1 MAIRFLFLS
10 DTHLGFDYPF
20 KPRVERRRRG
30 PDFFEMY
37 NKALEPARKKEVDFV
52 IHGGDIFFRSKIPP
66 LLVQMAFEP
75 LLNLADKD
83 IPIFI
88 VPGNHERSLIPY
100 RLLASHK
107 NIHIFNKPRS
117 FFINING
124 VPITLSG
131 FPYIRD
137 NIRLNFQKI
146 LKETGWYEKPPGP
159 SLLCMHH
166 IIEGASLKVNDK
178 FHIFRN
184 NSDVIRTSDL
194 PIDASAILSG
204 HIHRFQVLSQDL
216 TGKKISTSVFYPGST
231 ERTSFAEKDESKGYL
246 ILSLGQK
253 DFHLA
258 DYIVDSWEFIKLPSR
273 PLIILDMFQHNCTI
287 TEFHTW
293 LNSNLRELPQ
303 NGIIKIRFPN
313 GYSKELEKTVTAA
326 WIRTHTPSSMN
337 VESEFYRNRITK
349 TESYL

>member
-1 MAIRFLFLS
+1 MAIRILFLS

-20 KPRVERRRRG
+20 TPRVERRRRG

-37 NKALEPARKKEVDFV
+37 NKALEPAKKKEVDIV

-66 LLVQMAFEP
+66 IFVQMAFDP
-75 LLNLADKD
+75 LKDLADNG

-88 VPGNHERSLIPY
+88 VPGNHERSIIPY

-107 NIHIFNKPRS
+107 NIHIFSKPRS

-124 VPITLSG
+124 IPITLSG

-137 NIRLNFQKI
+137 NIRLNFQKV

-159 SLLCMHH
+159 AFLCMHH
-166 IIEGASLKVNDK
+166 IVEGASVKVGDK
-178 FHIFRN
+178 FHVFRS

-194 PIDASAILSG
+194 PIDASAVLSG
-204 HIHRFQVLSQDL
+204 HIHRFQILSQDL
-216 TGKKISTSVFYPGST
+216 YGKRIPTSVFYPGST

-246 ILSLGQK
+246 ILTIEQNDS
-253 DFHLA
+253 HLSNSKI
-258 DYIVDSWEFIKLPSR
+258 DDWKFMTLPAR
-273 PLIILDMFQHNCTI
+273 PVIILDMFQENCNI

-303 NGIIKIRFPN
+303 NSIIKIRFPN
-313 GYSKELEKTVTAA
+313 GYSKEIEKTVTAA
-326 WIRTHTPSSMN
+326 WIRAHTPISMN
-337 VESEFYRNRITK
+337 IETEFRRFTQPK
-349 TESYL
+349 SYLK